1 MPRFD
6 AHVFHTPAGKLALE
20 KYAAVTHLSIRVYDR
35 QRHEIA
41 EHRGDNRL
49 FELFA
54 KAPDP
59 PIVAKCLERCF
70 AQPDGTACVSIEQEH
85 SLAVVGAP
93 FVLDGEVVCASI
105 AGYAL
110 SGHID
115 QLQLR
120 RLAQNAAV
128 SFDSFW
134 GVVRIEVPVPVHRLQ
149 LNGELLKIIGDTVI
163 SEHCRAQQL
172 GATLAELESANRSKD
187 EFLATLSQ
195 RTARAAEHYPGLVAN
210 APQRKTGQ
218 CYDGSCARNN
228 RTQYRRADQP
238 CE

>member
-1 MPRFD
+1 MLPSD
-6 AHVFHTPAGKLALE
+6 PNVFQTPAGKLALE
-20 KYAAVTHLSIRVYDR
+20 KYAAVTRLSIRVYDR
-35 QRHEIA
+35 QRQKIA
-41 EHRGDNRL
+41 EQRGSNRL

-54 KAPDP
+54 GREPRM
-59 PIVAKCLERCF
+59 VSECLEGCF
-70 AQPDGTACVSIEQEH
+70 AQPDRTARVCLEQEH
-85 SLAVVGAP
+85 GLAAVGVP
-93 FVLDGEVVCASI
+93 LILDGEVVCASI

-110 SGHID
+110 TGHID
-115 QLQLR
+115 QLQLH
-120 RLAQNAAV
+120 RLARESGL
-128 SFDSFW
+128 SFDSLW
-134 GVVRIEVPVPVHRLQ
+134 GVVRTEVPVPVHRLQ